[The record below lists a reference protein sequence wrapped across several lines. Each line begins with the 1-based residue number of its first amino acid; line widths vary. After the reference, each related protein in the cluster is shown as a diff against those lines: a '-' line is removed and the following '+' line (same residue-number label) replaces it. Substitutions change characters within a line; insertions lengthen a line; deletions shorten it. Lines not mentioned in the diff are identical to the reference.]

1 MMEELDLLKKD
12 WKKNE
17 NSFEQVSEVDIYKML
32 HKKSSSIV
40 KWIFYISLLELLF
53 GVVLNIV
60 LSFTKYDEQNI
71 AMFKKWGIYNFY
83 IVLSVALYMVV
94 FYFIYKFYLNYKKI
108 CVIDNTKLL
117 LTTILNTRKVV
128 KHYVIFN
135 LTSFAVIFVTI
146 FSVGFYHIYIDTMLK
161 KGIEHPEISFK
172 IIAISLLII
181 IIITSI
187 FTFLFWLFYKV
198 LYGILLKRL
207 FRNYNELK
215 KIDL

>member
-94 FYFIYKFYLNYKKI
+94 FYFIYKFYQNYKKI
-108 CVIDNTKLL
+108 CVIDNTKHL

-172 IIAISLLII
+172 VVAISLLII
-181 IIITSI
+181 IIITSV

>member
-94 FYFIYKFYLNYKKI
+94 FYFIYKFYLSYKKI
-108 CVIDNTKLL
+108 CVIDNTKHL

-135 LTSFAVIFVTI
+135 LTSFAVIFITI

-172 IIAISLLII
+172 VVAVSLLII
-181 IIITSI
+181 IIITSV

-207 FRNYNELK
+207 YRNYNELK

>member
-40 KWIFYISLLELLF
+40 KWIFYISLIELLL
-53 GVVLNIV
+53 GIVINIV
-60 LSFTKYDEQNI
+60 LSFTKYDSQSI
-71 AMFKKWGIYNFY
+71 DLYKKWGVYEFY
-83 IVLSVALYMVV
+83 IVITVLLYAVV
-94 FYFIYKFYLNYKKI
+94 LYFIYKFYLNYKKI
-108 CVIDNTKLL
+108 CVVDNTKHL

-135 LTSFAVIFVTI
+135 LTSFAVFFVSI
-146 FSVGFYHIYIDTMLK
+146 FSLVFYHIYIDTMLK

-172 IIAISLLII
+172 VIAISLLII
-181 IIITSI
+181 IIITSV

>member
-1 MMEELDLLKKD
+1 MEELDLLKKD

-40 KWIFYISLLELLF
+40 KWIFYISLIELLF
-53 GVVLNIV
+53 GFVLNIV

-71 AMFKKWGIYNFY
+71 ALFKKWEIYNFY
-83 IVLSVALYMVV
+83 ILLSVVLYAVV

-108 CVIDNTKLL
+108 CVIDNTKQLL
-117 LTTILNTRKVV
+117 STILNTRKVV

-135 LTSFAVIFVTI
+135 LTSFALIFITI
-146 FSVGFYHIYIDTMLK
+146 FTVGFYHVYIDTMLE
-161 KGIEHPEISFK
+161 KGVEHPEISLK
-172 IIAISLLII
+172 VVAVSALVIV
-181 IIITSI
+181 IITSI
-187 FTFLFWLFYKV
+187 FTFVFWLFYKL
-198 LYGILLKRL
+198 LYGILLRRL
-207 FRNYNELK
+207 FKNYNELK

>member
-40 KWIFYISLLELLF
+40 KWIFYISLIELLL
-53 GVVLNIV
+53 GIVINIV
-60 LSFTKYDEQNI
+60 LSFTKYDTQSI
-71 AMFKKWGIYNFY
+71 DLYKKWGVYEFY
-83 IVLSVALYMVV
+83 IVITVFLYAVV
-94 FYFIYKFYLNYKKI
+94 LYFIYKFYLNYKKI
-108 CVIDNTKLL
+108 CVIDNTKHL

-172 IIAISLLII
+172 VIAVSLLII
-181 IIITSI
+181 IIITSV

-207 FRNYNELK
+207 YRNYNELK